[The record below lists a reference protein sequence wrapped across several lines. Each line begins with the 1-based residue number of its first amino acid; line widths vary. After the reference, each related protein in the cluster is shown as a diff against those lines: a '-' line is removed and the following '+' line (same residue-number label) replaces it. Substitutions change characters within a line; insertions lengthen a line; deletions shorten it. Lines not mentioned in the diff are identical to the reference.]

1 MPTYVS
7 ILFLAALS
15 STALCG
21 IAQQT
26 TPQIKQVPIQ
36 QTSAVSGQEMY
47 KTYCAVCHGVDGRG
61 NGPAVPAL
69 KVPPGDLTT
78 LSLRN
83 GGTYP
88 WARVQATLTFGAG
101 TTPAH
106 GSAEM
111 PVWGHLLT
119 TLHPSGRDSAML
131 TLQRIHNLSNYMKQ
145 IQQTAQ

>member
-1 MPTYVS
+1 MPKFISVTLMAGVT
-7 ILFLAALS
+7 LAAS
-15 STALCG
+15 FG
-21 IAQQT
+21 MAQQP
-26 TPQIKQVPIQ
+26 TPRIKNVPIE
-36 QTSAVSGQEMY
+36 QTSPASGQQMY
-47 KTYCAVCHGVDGRG
+47 VTYCAVCHGVDGRG

-69 KVPPGDLTT
+69 KVPPTDLTT

-88 WARVQATLTFGAG
+88 WARVQATLTFGVG

-111 PVWGHLLT
+111 PIWGHLLPA
-119 TLHPSGRDSAML
+119 LHPSSRDSAML

-145 IQQTAQ
+145 IQRTAQ

>member
-1 MPTYVS
+1 MPKYAS

-26 TPQIKQVPIQ
+26 TPQIKQVPLQ

-47 KTYCAVCHGVDGRG
+47 KTYCAVCHGIDGRG

-69 KVPPGDLTT
+69 RVPPADLTT

-88 WARVQATLTFGAG
+88 WAHVQATLTFGAG

-111 PVWGHLLT
+111 PIWGQLLT
-119 TLHPSGRDSAML
+119 TLQPSSRDSAMM
-131 TLQRIHNLSNYMKQ
+131 TFQRIRNLSNYMKQ
-145 IQQTAQ
+145 IQRTAQ